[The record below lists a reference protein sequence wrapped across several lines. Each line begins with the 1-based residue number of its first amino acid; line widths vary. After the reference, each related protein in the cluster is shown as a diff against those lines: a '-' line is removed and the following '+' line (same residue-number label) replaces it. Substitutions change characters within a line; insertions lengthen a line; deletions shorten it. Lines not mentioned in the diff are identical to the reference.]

1 MMSKVKLNLSLDEKI
16 VQWLK
21 LTATLNG
28 LTVSELIEEWVRERM
43 GDYGGDETSPQIKF
57 CVDCGRKFTGYG
69 AKCPECRRPP
79 TPEEQE
85 RAKQAWERL
94 KSELQQIGLWEE

>member
-1 MMSKVKLNLSLDEKI
+1 MSKVKLNLSLDEKV

-21 LTATLNG
+21 VTAALEG
-28 LTVSELIEEWVRERM
+28 LTVSELIEQWARERM
-43 GDYGGDETSPQIKF
+43 DDYGDDSASDRVKHCI
-57 CVDCGRKFTGYG
+57 DCGRKFTGYG

-85 RAKQAWERL
+85 QARRAWERL
-94 KSELQQIGLWEE
+94 KTDLQRIGLWEE

>member
-1 MMSKVKLNLSLDEKI
+1 MSKVKLNLSLDEKV

-21 LTATLNG
+21 VTATLEG

-43 GDYGGDETSPQIKF
+43 DDYGSDGDHAKVKY
-57 CVDCGRKFTGYG
+57 CVECDRKFTGYG
-69 AKCPECRRPP
+69 AKCPECQRPP

-85 RAKQAWERL
+85 RTKQAWERL
-94 KSELQQIGLWEE
+94 KAELQQIGLWEE